1 MTSNDDC
8 AMVLVGL
15 VASIGCE
22 RGVNCVNGVG
32 CAFINKGVGV
42 IGVIG
47 VFGVVGLV
55 CGN

>member
-1 MTSNDDC
+1 MTSNDVS
-8 AMVLVGL
+8 AMVLAGL

-22 RGVNCVNGVG
+22 RGVNGVG